1 MNVSFNEQSDRFSNC
16 NIIGNNSDAFL
27 EPYFIA
33 FKTDS
38 INNIYFW
45 WSSVFSVSIQY
56 NYKSV
61 DGLLYTN
68 NVFFALIVC

>member
-1 MNVSFNEQSDRFSNC
+1 MNVSFNEKSDRFLNC

-38 INNIYFW
+38 INNTHFW
-45 WSSVFSVSIQY
+45 LSSVFSVSIQC
-56 NYKSV
+56 NYIS
-61 DGLLYTN
+61 GLLN
-68 NVFFALIVC
+68 KKIFFLTSIIC

>member
-38 INNIYFW
+38 INNTYFW
-45 WSSVFSVSIQY
+45 LSSMFSVSI
-56 NYKSV
+56 
-61 DGLLYTN
+61 
-68 NVFFALIVC
+68 